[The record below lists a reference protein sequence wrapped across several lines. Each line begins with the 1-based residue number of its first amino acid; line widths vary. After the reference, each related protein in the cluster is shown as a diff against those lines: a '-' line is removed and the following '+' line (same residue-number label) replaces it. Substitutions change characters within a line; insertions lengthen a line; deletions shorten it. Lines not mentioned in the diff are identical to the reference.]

1 MTTITQT
8 IDALPTA
15 PDPATMT
22 RDEFSTAAAAF
33 VLAQKDTFRPQLNTW
48 AGQVNTV
55 KGEMVVDA
63 ATATTQAGI
72 ATTQAGLAT
81 TNGAIQVGLA
91 TTQAT
96 NALNSANAAA
106 ASALTAINAPGTNAT
121 STTSDTIAL
130 GSTTITI
137 QTGKALVPGMFVLQ
151 ASTAL
156 VSDYMI
162 GQIAAYDSGTGV
174 LTHNV
179 LKINGSGTYSAWTIS
194 LSPEPDLTGV
204 VAPVGSSLYLYTNL
218 GGM

>member
-1 MTTITQT
+1 MTTPITVLPAPPAT
-8 IDALPTA
+8 SDPVNFDVRADDFLGALPTFR
-15 PDPATMT
+15 TELNT
-22 RDEFSTAAAAF
+22 LGGEIE
-33 VLAQKDTFRPQLNTW
+33 VLAATATTQ
-48 AGQVNTV
+48 AGI
-55 KGEMVVDA
+55 
-63 ATATTQAGI
+63 ATTQAGI

-81 TNGAIQVGLA
+81 TQAVI
-91 TTQAT
+91 AT
-96 NALNSANAAA
+96 NA
-106 ASALTAINAPGTNAT
+106 ALTAINAPGTNAT

-137 QTGKALVPGMFVLQ
+137 QTGKALVVGMFVLQ

-162 GQIAAYDSGTGV
+162 GQITAYDSGTGV

-204 VAPVGSSLYLYTNL
+204 TAPIGSSLYLYTNF

>member
-72 ATTQAGLAT
+72 ATTQ
-81 TNGAIQVGLA
+81 VGLA

-137 QTGKALVPGMFVLQ
+137 QTGKALVVECLFCRRQPLWFP
-151 ASTAL
+151 
-156 VSDYMI
+156 
-162 GQIAAYDSGTGV
+162 
-174 LTHNV
+174 
-179 LKINGSGTYSAWTIS
+179 TI
-194 LSPEPDLTGV
+194 
-204 VAPVGSSLYLYTNL
+204 
-218 GGM
+218 

>member
-72 ATTQAGLAT
+72 AT
-81 TNGAIQVGLA
+81 IQVGLA

-137 QTGKALVPGMFVLQ
+137 QTGKALVVGMFVLQ

-162 GQIAAYDSGTGV
+162 GQITAYDSGTGV

-179 LKINGSGTYSAWTIS
+179 LKINGSGTYAAWTIS
-194 LSPEPDLTGV
+194 LSPEPDLSGV
-204 VAPVGSSLYLYTNL
+204 TTPVGSSLYLYTNL

>member
-8 IDALPTA
+8 LTA
-15 PDPATMT
+15 PGTAPARTNEPDVFISRMDA
-22 RDEFSTAAAAF
+22 R
-33 VLAQKDTFRPQLNTW
+33 LAWENVNVSETTSLI
-48 AGQVNTV
+48 GQINTV
-55 KGEMVVDA
+55 SGEVALNA
-63 ATATTQAGI
+63 AT

-81 TNGAIQVGLA
+81 TNGAAQVGLA

-137 QTGKALVPGMFVLQ
+137 QTGKALVVGMFVLQ

-162 GQIAAYDSGTGV
+162 GQITAYDSGTGV

-179 LKINGSGTYSAWTIS
+179 LKINGSGTYAAWAIS
-194 LSPEPDLTGV
+194 LSPEPDLSGV
-204 VAPVGSSLYLYTNL
+204 TAPVGSSLYLYTNL

>member
-72 ATTQAGLAT
+72 AT
-81 TNGAIQVGLA
+81 IQVGLA

-137 QTGKALVPGMFVLQ
+137 QTGKALVVGMFVLQ

-162 GQIAAYDSGTGV
+162 GQITAYDSGTGV

-179 LKINGSGTYSAWTIS
+179 LKINGSGTYAAWTIS
-194 LSPEPDLTGV
+194 LSPEPDLSGV
-204 VAPVGSSLYLYTNL
+204 TAPVGSSLYLYTNL

>member
-72 ATTQAGLAT
+72 AT
-81 TNGAIQVGLA
+81 IQVGLA

-137 QTGKALVPGMFVLQ
+137 QTGKALVVGMFVLQ

-162 GQIAAYDSGTGV
+162 GQITAYDSGTGV

-179 LKINGSGTYSAWTIS
+179 LKINGSGTYAAWAIS
-194 LSPEPDLTGV
+194 LSPEPDLSGV
-204 VAPVGSSLYLYTNL
+204 TAPVGSSLYLYTNL

>member
-33 VLAQKDTFRPQLNTW
+33 VLAQKDTFQPQLNTW

-72 ATTQAGLAT
+72 ATT
-81 TNGAIQVGLA
+81 QVGLA

-137 QTGKALVPGMFVLQ
+137 QTGKALVVGMFVLQ

-162 GQIAAYDSGTGV
+162 GQITAYDSGTGV

-179 LKINGSGTYSAWTIS
+179 LKINGSGTYAAWTIS
-194 LSPEPDLTGV
+194 LSPEPDLSGV
-204 VAPVGSSLYLYTNL
+204 TAPVGSSLYLYTNL

>member
-72 ATTQAGLAT
+72 AT
-81 TNGAIQVGLA
+81 IQVGLA

-121 STTSDTIAL
+121 STTSDTVAL

-137 QTGKALVPGMFVLQ
+137 QTGKALVVGMFVLQ

-162 GQIAAYDSGTGV
+162 GQITAYDSGTGV

-179 LKINGSGTYSAWTIS
+179 LKINGSGTYAAWTIS
-194 LSPEPDLTGV
+194 LSPEPDLSGV
-204 VAPVGSSLYLYTNL
+204 TAPVGSSLYLYTNL

>member
-72 ATTQAGLAT
+72 AT
-81 TNGAIQVGLA
+81 IQVGLA

-137 QTGKALVPGMFVLQ
+137 QTGKALVVGMFVLQ

-162 GQIAAYDSGTGV
+162 GQITAYDSGTGV

-179 LKINGSGTYSAWTIS
+179 LKINGSGTYAAWTIS

-204 VAPVGSSLYLYTNL
+204 VAPVGSSLHLYTNF